1 MLDLLHLGPET
12 SDSVHR
18 VRMYLHFAFQHPQG
32 SDLRRMWMACAYSEH
47 FGVCPH
53 CVPAKRQD
61 ARTFRDWVIQ
71 RPRNKYASLWDG
83 IPDDIKRRCA
93 TPGCANN
100 PAVTQAKLMKVAGVT
115 YCTEVRLQH
124 NLLKLQTWI

>member
-18 VRMYLHFAFQHPQG
+18 VRMYLHFALLHPQG
-32 SDLRRMWMACAYSEH
+32 SDLRRMWMACAFSQN

-53 CVPAKRQD
+53 CVPAYQEEQRE
-61 ARTFRDWVIQ
+61 FRDWAIRRTVSKSTSRWADLPLQ
-71 RPRNKYASLWDG
+71 W
-83 IPDDIKRRCA
+83 KRTCK

-100 PAVTQAKLMKVAGVT
+100 KDEASAKLRNMVQPPPLRDAQI
-115 YCTEVRLQH
+115 VRQH
-124 NLLKLQTWI
+124 ARLASWI